1 MSPMSNAQSY
11 GVSVYAVSNHPIE
24 DAVAWGKLVT
34 GEKSYYAWVTVVEL
48 GRARGNVTE

>member
-1 MSPMSNAQSY
+1 MSNAQSC

-34 GEKSYYAWVTVVEL
+34 GEKSYYAGVTVVAL
-48 GRARGNVTE
+48 GRATVNVTE